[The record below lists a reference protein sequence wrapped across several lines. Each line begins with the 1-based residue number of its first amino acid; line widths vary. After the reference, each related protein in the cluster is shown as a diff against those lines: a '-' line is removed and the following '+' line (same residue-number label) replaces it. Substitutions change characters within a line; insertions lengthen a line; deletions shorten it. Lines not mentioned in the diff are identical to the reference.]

1 MKRDA
6 DLHDDIYDETGT
18 SDERVKRADYYDQL
32 SDKPKSKNFHE
43 I

>member
-6 DLHDDIYDETGT
+6 DLHDDIYDETGA
-18 SDERVKRADYYDQL
+18 SDERIKRADYYDQL